1 MKEDV
6 EQMDKYGDWEV
17 IEPPL
22 GEGGQSKVYLVR
34 TPTRSAERARC
45 LAEIRSSLD
54 GDRRAELAMA
64 ILSYAREDHTSEL
77 AALKVFKIPSEG
89 RSLTP
94 PPGSDEY
101 EAIERLRNEISALR
115 RGGQGLP
122 KLLDSN
128 IEQRWIVTEY
138 FPERTLE
145 HHPSRYRGNAPLALK
160 AFRSLVQTVALLHKD
175 GYVHRDI
182 KPANVFIKSDDEL
195 VLGDFGIVYVPNAP
209 DRITQTGEK
218 VGPRDY
224 MPQWANLGVR
234 QERVEP
240 CSDVYMLGKLLWSM
254 VDGRAVLPREYHS
267 RPDKPEFDLTETFP
281 SDPHMHLINRILDKC
296 VVEDSHQCLSSA
308 ADLLLMVDTM
318 LTIIGRG
325 GQMLTPGVPRP
336 CHVCGGGFYQP
347 ELLRSG
353 PRPADREAGQIRI
366 WTGDGEAFLGVKT
379 FVCGS
384 CGHVEF
390 FRT

>member
-1 MKEDV
+1 ME
-6 EQMDKYGDWEV
+6 KYGGWEV

-34 TPTRSAERARC
+34 TPVRTTERARC

-54 GDRRAELAMA
+54 GDRRAELATS
-64 ILSYAREDHTSEL
+64 IFSYAREDYTSEL
-77 AALKVFKIPSEG
+77 GALKVFKIPPDG
-89 RSLTP
+89 KSLTP

-101 EAIERLRNEISALR
+101 EAIERLKNEIGALR

-128 IEQRWIVTEY
+128 IELRWIVTEY

-160 AFRSLVQTVALLHKD
+160 AFRSLVQTVALLHKE
-175 GYVHRDI
+175 GYIHRDI
-182 KPANVFIKSDDEL
+182 KPANVFIRCDDEL

-209 DRITQTGEK
+209 DRITQSGER

-234 QERVEP
+234 QEQVEP

-267 RPDKPEFDLTETFP
+267 RPEFDLTKTFP
-281 SDPHMHLINRILDKC
+281 NDPHMYLINRILDKC
-296 VVEDSHQCLSSA
+296 VVEDSDQCLSSA
-308 ADLLLMVDTM
+308 VDLFLMIEEM
-318 LTIIGRG
+318 LTVIERG
-325 GQMLTPGVPRP
+325 GQALAAGVPRP
-336 CHVCGGGFYQP
+336 CHVCGKGSYRHEQWRT
-347 ELLRSG
+347 LS
-353 PRPADREAGQIRI
+353 PAAQHEVGQIRI
-366 WTGDGEAFLGVKT
+366 WVGSGGADLARLGVKT
-379 FVCGS
+379 FICDY

-390 FRT
+390 FRA

>member
-1 MKEDV
+1 MEKH
-6 EQMDKYGDWEV
+6 GAWEV

-34 TPTRSAERARC
+34 TPARAAERAKC
-45 LAEIRSSLD
+45 LAEIRPALD
-54 GDRRAELAMA
+54 SDRRAELATS
-64 ILSYAREDHTSEL
+64 IFSYARADLTSEL
-77 AALKVFKIPSEG
+77 GALKVFKIPPAAQTLSP
-89 RSLTP
+89 L
-94 PPGSDEY
+94 PGSEQY
-101 EAIERLRNEISALR
+101 EAIERLRNEVAALSR
-115 RGGQGLP
+115 STLGLP

-128 IEQRWIVTEY
+128 IEERWIVTEY

-145 HHPSRYRGNAPLALK
+145 HHPSRYKGRVPLALK

-175 GYVHRDI
+175 SSVHRDI
-182 KPANVFIKSDDEL
+182 KPANVFVRSDDEL

-224 MPQWANLGVR
+224 MPQWANLGMR

-240 CSDVYMLGKLLWSM
+240 CFDVYMLGKLLWSM
-254 VDGRAVLPREYHS
+254 IDGRAVLPREYHN
-267 RPDKPEFDLTETFP
+267 RPEFDLTKTFP
-281 SDPHMHLINRILDKC
+281 NDPLMCLVNRILDKC

-308 ADLLLMVDTM
+308 GDLLLIVDEM

-325 GQMLTPGVPRP
+325 GQILDPVVPKP
-336 CHVCGGGFYQP
+336 CHVCGKGFYQP
-347 ELLRSG
+347 LLWSGRSG
-353 PRPADREAGQIRI
+353 PTKQEATNNIRF
-366 WTGDGEAFLGVKT
+366 WKAGSGDGLLDVRT
-379 FVCGS
+379 FVCND

-390 FRT
+390 FRNS